1 MDKLKKLEK
10 LKNALEQLRKQR
22 AENFDRQVELEKV
35 IADSDQDSYEIDEA
49 QAEVDHIFI
58 LNSVLTDKIER
69 LEKKIGKLSKRISEE
84 ASVEDIY

>member
-35 IADSDQDSYEIDEA
+35 IADSDQDSYEIEEA

-84 ASVEDIY
+84 SSVEDIY